1 MNKKIIIFIF
11 MIFNIVLLFTGCATK
26 EQRAALKAVEEQ
38 ATSNA
43 LEYIENKYGFEV
55 SVVSAKAHKELGGLF
70 PTHDPTGYATVTV
83 KYNKVK
89 FHVYITGEQVS
100 TDGVDDYQKDIIL
113 EDFENVVKVALEDY
127 GSDEM
132 YIDFYCGIREH
143 ADKYTQIYYDGSNL
157 WEALEDMGGT
167 WGCRIFTKGLDMQ
180 SIDIETIFEELVPV
194 SHLFIVNGYDLKEY
208 EYLKEINFDYDLYD
222 IKEYACY
229 IDEYYYYSA
238 YDNEYCDLD
247 RVKEGSLYVVMPEG
261 SDCEISSGM
270 IIVPMD
276 KKKISK
282 AYTLET
288 DAETIYV
295 YIVESGLN
303 SSNYSGMDIL
313 YNHTR
318 DGEKISSGMALTRN
332 VNSQHIMCVLDE
344 IEEDDKITITAVID
358 R

>member
-1 MNKKIIIFIF
+1 
-11 MIFNIVLLFTGCATK
+11 
-26 EQRAALKAVEEQ
+26 
-38 ATSNA
+38 
-43 LEYIENKYGFEV
+43 
-55 SVVSAKAHKELGGLF
+55 
-70 PTHDPTGYATVTV
+70 
-83 KYNKVK
+83 
-89 FHVYITGEQVS
+89 
-100 TDGVDDYQKDIIL
+100 
-113 EDFENVVKVALEDY
+113 
-127 GSDEM
+127 
-132 YIDFYCGIREH
+132 
-143 ADKYTQIYYDGSNL
+143 
-157 WEALEDMGGT
+157 
-167 WGCRIFTKGLDMQ
+167 
-180 SIDIETIFEELVPV
+180 
-194 SHLFIVNGYDLKEY
+194 
-208 EYLKEINFDYDLYD
+208 
-222 IKEYACY
+222 
-229 IDEYYYYSA
+229 
-238 YDNEYCDLD
+238 
-247 RVKEGSLYVVMPEG
+247 MPEG